1 VKNFQDF
8 FNRPVLGV
16 NELIDIQGIGKVK
29 AKVDSGNE
37 GYNVLHGIDIKTSNG
52 KITFTTV
59 DNKTVTLPLNGDM
72 QIHIGSGVKE
82 DRPMVKL
89 SFSLLG
95 KTFTEPF
102 TIADRSENEDPVLIG
117 EPFLKKIRGL
127 VDVSKEINE
136 SLQYKVIAKRNDELS
151 KAWNKKKYTE
161 KEIRKIANRQK
172 VLITDIKGSPKFKG
186 KNKLKIVN
194 PLNKKSFIKFKK
206 VINSDTTETD

>member
-1 VKNFQDF
+1 MNNFKDF
-8 FNRPVLGV
+8 YNRPILGV
-16 NELIDIQGIGKVK
+16 NELIDIEGVGRVR

-37 GYNVLHGIDIKTSNG
+37 GYNVLHGLNIKING
-52 KITFTTV
+52 DKVSFTTV
-59 DNKTVTLPLNGDM
+59 DNKQITLPLDGDM
-72 QIHIGSGVKE
+72 KIHIGSGVKE
-82 DRPMVKL
+82 DRPMVRL

-95 KTFTEPF
+95 KTFNEPF

-127 VDVSKEINE
+127 VDVSKELHE
-136 SLQYKVIAKRNDELS
+136 STHYKVIAKRKDELS
-151 KAWNKKKYTE
+151 KAWGKKKYTE

-194 PLNKKSFIKFKK
+194 PSNKKSFIKFKK
-206 VINSDTTETD
+206 ITDSDTAETD